1 MKKININFI
10 RKAPLK
16 GHVARVSYS
25 IKTKNGSGATQTAI
39 TSKFVFSSDSE
50 LVIPVFDIE
59 NIASKI
65 TLKLIKP
72 NRRLLLSKS
81 YNPKD
86 FVKLDHA
93 VIEIGTK
100 GAFKTKLNK

>member
-16 GHVARVSYS
+16 GHTARVTYS
-25 IKTKNGSGATQTAI
+25 IKTKNGSGSTQTAI
-39 TSKFVFSSDSE
+39 TSKFVFNSDGE

-65 TLKLIKP
+65 TLKVVKP
-72 NRRLLLSKS
+72 NRRLLLSKT

-86 FVKLDHA
+86 FVKLDRA
-93 VIEIGTK
+93 IIEIGSK
-100 GAFKTKLNK
+100 GVFKTKFNK